1 MLKEISF
8 LPELEAG
15 IRAAWRPDRVANAM
29 RDDIMVV
36 CISIHPFVKDHA
48 SFISLLDEIPEFTS
62 RFAKALLGWPGM
74 PSMAAR
80 KPRGKVKCYM
90 CGKTIFDKG
99 VQALDEFFVGLPSS
113 LNLWGYFSG
122 LVCSADCLKHEAK
135 GWDTLLRPE
144 GPSQ

>member
-29 RDDIMVV
+29 RDDLMVV

-48 SFISLLDEIPEFTS
+48 SFINLLDEIPEFTA

-74 PSMAAR
+74 PSIAAR
-80 KPRGKVKCYM
+80 KPPGEVKCYM
-90 CGKTIFDKG
+90 CGKTIFDEG
-99 VQALDEFFVGLPSS
+99 VQALDEFFVGLPISF
-113 LNLWGYFSG
+113 NLWSYFSG
-122 LVCSADCLKHEAK
+122 LLCSVDCMKQEAK
-135 GWDTLLRPE
+135 VWGSLLKPKE
-144 GPSQ
+144 PLQ